1 MPIGEKIRTL
11 RREKNMTMAEL
22 GEKLGITAAAVSR
35 YELEQREPNFET
47 LKNIAAVLN
56 VTIDEL
62 LGTGTTQS
70 LERIKA
76 KEEFFETEK
85 RNEEKFF
92 KDYACL
98 NHTGKAK
105 AHSYVADLAE
115 QSKYTEPELSDEKM
129 EKIPS
134 KK

>member
-11 RREKNMTMAEL
+11 RREKDMTMAEL

-47 LKNIAAVLN
+47 LKNIAAILN
-56 VTIDEL
+56 VTIDEM
-62 LGTGTTQS
+62 LGTGTAQS

-85 RNEEKFF
+85 RMK
-92 KDYACL
+92 
-98 NHTGKAK
+98 
-105 AHSYVADLAE
+105 
-115 QSKYTEPELSDEKM
+115 
-129 EKIPS
+129 KIL
-134 KK
+134 